1 MIEHRH
7 KVTPHEGRVF
17 TGQVQQT
24 FVRGIKI
31 YDQGNFSKE
40 PSGKALMGT
49 KLGEYVDAN
58 VHS

>member
-7 KVTPHEGRVF
+7 KVTPHEGRMF

-24 FVRGIKI
+24 FVRGIKV

-40 PSGKALMGT
+40 HRKLAVDEIKKAI
-49 KLGEYVDAN
+49 EFVE
-58 VHS
+58 